1 VTEAN
6 PAAPPRPTFLERLR
20 TIELRIA
27 AGALLVMT
35 FMTVADVFMR
45 YAFNRPIRGSYD
57 TVEAM
62 LVVFVFHGVAV
73 GFLGRKNIVIDV
85 LDIFAGPKVL
95 AVLVRFADLVSIAC
109 LLVLFYAMITPAMQ
123 AWQYGDT
130 KIDLGLPTIVLWLV
144 ALSGM
149 AMAIVFAIA
158 AAFTR
163 PDVDKRPH

>member
-1 VTEAN
+1 MTDPKA
-6 PAAPPRPTFLERLR
+6 PAAWSFLELLR

-27 AGALLVMT
+27 ASALIVMT
-35 FMTVADVFMR
+35 LVTVADVFMR
-45 YAFNRPIRGSYD
+45 YTFNSPIRGSYD
-57 TVEAM
+57 MVEAM

-85 LDIFAGPKVL
+85 LDIFVPPRIL
-95 AVLVRFADLVSIAC
+95 ARMVRLADVVQIAC
-109 LLVLFYAMITPAMQ
+109 LLVLFWAMITPATQ

-149 AMAIVFAIA
+149 AVAIVFAVGA
-158 AAFTR
+158 ALTK
-163 PDVDKRPH
+163 PNLNKGPH